1 MNANLADIFKDTQKQ
16 YITNPILIQSCDETR
31 KNAKF
36 YAEDDA
42 INCEKTRFQE
52 KCKIIVSKKRS
63 FEAAANYK
71 DQKIAVLNFAN
82 SFCPGGGVIHGARAQ
97 EECLCRCS
105 TLYDSIS
112 SDYMN
117 KNFYEKHLM
126 TDDELAT
133 DDIIYSPG
141 VKVFKSDTDFPEILP
156 ENEWFDVDII
166 TCAAPNIYVG
176 WNEKLNI
183 SDEVLFKIHEKRLRK
198 IIDVAVLNMA
208 DVIILGA
215 FGCGAFGN
223 PPQVVASAANKVLK
237 DYRFAFKSIEFA
249 IYCSKSKTDN
259 FDVFNRIISKLS
271 VL

>member
-1 MNANLADIFKDTQKQ
+1 MNANLAEIFKDTQKQ
-16 YITNPILIQSCDETR
+16 YKTNPVLIQSCTDTR

-36 YAEDDA
+36 YSEDEA
-42 INCEKTRFQE
+42 INCEKNRFQE
-52 KCKIIVSKKRS
+52 KCNIIVSKKRS

-71 DQKIAVLNFAN
+71 GQKIAVLNFAN

-117 KNFYEKHLM
+117 KNFYEKHLK

-141 VKVFKSDTDFPEILP
+141 VKVFKSDTDLPELLP
-156 ENEWFDVDII
+156 ENQWFDVDVI
-166 TCAAPNIYVG
+166 TCAAPNIYVD
-176 WNEKLNI
+176 WNEKMDI
-183 SDEVLFKIHEKRLRK
+183 SDEALFKIHEKRLRK
-198 IIDVAVLNMA
+198 ILDAAVLNMA

-223 PPQVVASAANKVLK
+223 PPKVVASVANKVLK
-237 DYRFAFKSIEFA
+237 DYQFAFKSIEFA
-249 IYCSKSKTDN
+249 VYCSKEKTDN
-259 FDVFNRIISKLS
+259 FDAFIKILIT
-271 VL
+271 

>member
-1 MNANLADIFKDTQKQ
+1 
-16 YITNPILIQSCDETR
+16 
-31 KNAKF
+31 
-36 YAEDDA
+36 
-42 INCEKTRFQE
+42 
-52 KCKIIVSKKRS
+52 
-63 FEAAANYK
+63 
-71 DQKIAVLNFAN
+71 
-82 SFCPGGGVIHGARAQ
+82 
-97 EECLCRCS
+97 
-105 TLYDSIS
+105 
-112 SDYMN
+112 
-117 KNFYEKHLM
+117 M

-223 PPQVVASAANKVLK
+223 PPQVVASAVNKVLI

-259 FDVFNRIISKLS
+259 FDVFNRIIDCI
-271 VL
+271 